1 MWMVLHSLL
10 LRSFT
15 PSSCCVGCPTRVISF
30 WQSWM
35 GRVVWLVLGD
45 EVHFS
50 ICLLSTTNLNWM
62 LRPMQ
67 RRMSSFPMRW
77 SWWWKVYVG
86 VLFVIFICHNH
97 HDHQQQKEKEKN
109 EDLILKVLLIHDWR
123 RCDGLGIICIL
134 HELILIRIGMKLK
147 RDADGDTNLSPG
159 GSVS

>member
-10 LRSFT
+10 LRSPT
-15 PSSCCVGCPTRVISF
+15 PLQLLLLCWLPCSCHQFLAVP
-30 WQSWM
+30 
-35 GRVVWLVLGD
+35 VWLVLGD

-77 SWWWKVYVG
+77 SWWWKVCVG

-97 HDHQQQKEKEKN
+97 HHQQQEIEKN
-109 EDLILKVLLIHDWR
+109 GDLILKVLLIHDWR
-123 RCDGLGIICIL
+123 WCGNHLHFTGADPDTYWNEIEKRC
-134 HELILIRIGMKLK
+134 
-147 RDADGDTNLSPG
+147 
-159 GSVS
+159 